1 MFLRAPA
8 IVAGSTIAAA
18 SVLSIVNANAGGA
31 LKEPATGIGAS
42 RGPLSFCTAQ
52 FGARFA

>member
-1 MFLRAPA
+1 MFVRAPA
-8 IVAGSTIAAA
+8 IIAGSTIAAA